1 MRTKI
6 PGILLTAMIVTS
18 LLLAGC
24 QPANPAALSN
34 EKVIQTIDNILKSI
48 DAGNFQ
54 SFKQDFSD
62 EMKTAFS
69 QEQFTNLVD
78 LLHNNSGNYI
88 SCADAEP
95 ELSNNQGYAVYRLAC
110 TYELESVMVT
120 VTFKVD
126 GDKVEGLFFD
136 STNLRNISQ

>member
-1 MRTKI
+1 MKRKI
-6 PGILLTAMIVTS
+6 PGILLVVMVVSILILT
-18 LLLAGC
+18 GC
-24 QPANPAALSN
+24 QPANPATLSN

-54 SFKQDFSD
+54 GFKQDFSD
-62 EMKTAFS
+62 EMKIAFP
-69 QEQFTNLVD
+69 QEQFTNLAD
-78 LLHNNSGNYI
+78 LLHNNSGNYV
-88 SCADAEP
+88 SCAGSEP
-95 ELSNNQGYAVYRLAC
+95 ELSNNQGFAVYRLAC

-120 VTFKVD
+120 ITFKVD